1 MPFRALILAAAL
13 CAVAPMPMVA
23 ETSFESLT
31 PTERAIL
38 RAEIRALLLFDP
50 EIVQTA
56 LTPPPP
62 NLYADDIAD
71 DLSLIR
77 AHETTLFG
85 ENTAGFGPKA
95 AAVTLAVFIAPD
107 CPDCDATLADL
118 RTLADTMSLR
128 ITLHDISGETA
139 RALSLDVAPSYV
151 LPKMMIRGAM
161 PAALL
166 ARYIDKSTR

>member
-1 MPFRALILAAAL
+1 MPSRALILAAAL
-13 CAVAPMPMVA
+13 CAVAPTPMVA
-23 ETSFESLT
+23 DTSFESLT

-50 EIVQTA
+50 EIVQNA
-56 LTPPPP
+56 LTPPP

-77 AHETTLFG
+77 AHETALFG
-85 ENTAGFGPKA
+85 ENAAGFGPKA

-118 RTLADTMSLR
+118 RALADTMSLR

-139 RALSLDVAPSYV
+139 RALLLDVAPSYV